1 VVVLAVLI
9 ILFILF
15 LWLHFIIAQDI
26 EATGREIQV
35 KTAELKRVERAQQ
48 ALRQRIAISS
58 TQARM
63 AERAKRLGYH
73 AQNPVYILVNR
84 PLPPASRRLPPG
96 GLLVD
101 PGMRGELPTHQND
114 GPGSGRVA
122 NTP

>member
-9 ILFILF
+9 ILLMLF

-35 KTAELKRVERAQQ
+35 KTAELERVERAQL
-48 ALRQRIAISS
+48 ALRQKIAISS

-63 AERAKRLGYH
+63 AERAERLGYH

-84 PLPPASRRLPPG
+84 PLPPASRRAPAG
-96 GLLVD
+96 GLLID
-101 PGMRGELPTHQND
+101 PGIRGELPADQD
-114 GPGSGRVA
+114 SGPVSGPVA